1 MFETSFTKIKV
12 LYLYSFLPKGIFF
25 CRIIYIIKIG
35 IKSEFGSSEYIAKF
49 LRSCILWMQFIENL
63 YIC

>member
-1 MFETSFTKIKV
+1 M
-12 LYLYSFLPKGIFF
+12 
-25 CRIIYIIKIG
+25 IKIR

-63 YIC
+63 YLLMYVAVKILQNIKFTLN